1 VVKALDVTSLLCRVA
16 SIVFGSLAAYYW
28 LKASSAKITTRD
40 NNPHNPDYEP
50 RSNPDSEGHR
60 VLYTSTAIEQSRL
73 NKIAAIHTA
82 IAVVFQAAAT
92 LFDTLR

>member
-1 VVKALDVTSLLCRVA
+1 VKTLDFIIICRVA
-16 SIVFGSLAAYYW
+16 SIFFGLTAAYYW
-28 LKASSAKITTRD
+28 YKASTAKITTRD
-40 NNPHNPDYEP
+40 NNPHNPDNEA
-50 RSNPDSEGHR
+50 RSNADSEGHR

-92 LFDTLR
+92 LFDMLR